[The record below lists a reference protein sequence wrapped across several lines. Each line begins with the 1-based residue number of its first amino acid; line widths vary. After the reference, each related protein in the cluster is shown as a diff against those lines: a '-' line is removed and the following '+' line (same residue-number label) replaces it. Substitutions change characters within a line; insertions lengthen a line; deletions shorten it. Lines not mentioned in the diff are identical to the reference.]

1 MDVLNPYLSALET
14 IRFTAACRLPGD
26 IDREAVVQDVVR
38 LMSLEEWTDM
48 VVGREAEGEGLPKHV
63 RKRLTI
69 ALQLVCLPKILFL
82 DEPTTGLG
90 TVDANLVIQAIR
102 RCTDH
107 MGLIT
112 VATIHQPS
120 KVIWDSFDSLLLLVK
135 GGNLAY
141 MGPMGEN
148 SETVLEY
155 FFKLSGKQAPSHVNP
170 ADYVL
175 SAVGNVP
182 VERAV
187 IAFQESSI
195 FEDLAKGIESD
206 GEGGAESYKVSVA
219 KIRLEATKGKSA
231 FKEIGLLTKRHLF
244 TQWRNPS
251 YSLMRLIASIFVSL
265 YMGILFMSDKSEI
278 TGAVFSIGA
287 IFFLVFVLVIPM
299 QASVVP
305 CIEDR
310 VSERAFCPRLASK
323 RSTKGFVA
331 LVVRGFIRLFTVIP
345 FSLSFTNRPCCIG
358 RLPLDSTLAFRTV
371 SGSF

>member
-1 MDVLNPYLSALET
+1 LSFSGYAEQTDVLNPYLSALET

-48 VVGREAEGEGLPKHV
+48 VIGREAEGEGLPKHV

-120 KVIWDSFDSLLLLVK
+120 KAIWDSFDSLLLLVK
-135 GGNLAY
+135 GGKLAY
-141 MGPMGEN
+141 MGPMGEQ
-148 SETVLEY
+148 SETVFDY
-155 FFKLSGKQAPSHVNP
+155 FFKLSGKQAPLHINP
-170 ADYVL
+170 ADFVL
-175 SAVGNVP
+175 SAVGSVP

-187 IAFQESSI
+187 IAFLESSI
-195 FEDLAKGIESD
+195 SEDLAKEIESD
-206 GEGGAESYKVSVA
+206 GEGGTETYKGSVD
-219 KIRLEATKGKSA
+219 KIRFEATKGKSVL
-231 FKEIGLLTKRHLF
+231 KEIGLLAKRHLF

-251 YSLMRLIASIFVSL
+251 YSFMRLIASIFVSL
-265 YMGILFMSDKSEI
+265 YMGILFISDKSEI

-299 QASVVP
+299 QV
-305 CIEDR
+305 
-310 VSERAFCPRLASK
+310 SK
-323 RSTKGFVA
+323 RSA
-331 LVVRGFIRLFTVIP
+331 RGL
-345 FSLSFTNRPCCIG
+345 LH
-358 RLPLDSTLAFRTV
+358 
-371 SGSF
+371 

>member
-38 LMSLEEWTDM
+38 LMSLEEWSDM
-48 VVGREAEGEGLPKHV
+48 VIGREAEGEGLPKHV

-69 ALQLVCLPKILFL
+69 ALQLVCQPKILFL

-120 KVIWDSFDSLLLLVK
+120 KAIWESFDSLLLLVK
-135 GGNLAY
+135 GGKLAY
-141 MGPMGEN
+141 MGPMGEE

-155 FFKLSGKQAPSHVNP
+155 FFKLSGKQAPSQVNP

-175 SAVGNVP
+175 SAVGNER

-195 FEDLAKGIESD
+195 SEDLAKGIESD
-206 GEGGAESYKVSVA
+206 GEGGTETYKESLD
-219 KIRLEATKGKSA
+219 KIRLEATKGKSV
-231 FKEIGLLTKRHLF
+231 FKEIGLLAKRHLF

-265 YMGILFMSDKSEI
+265 YMGILFISDKSEI

-299 QASVVP
+299 QV
-305 CIEDR
+305 
-310 VSERAFCPRLASK
+310 SK
-323 RSTKGFVA
+323 RNARGFVV
-331 LVVRGFIRLFTVIP
+331 LIVPGFIRLFILIFFP
-345 FSLSFTNRPCCIG
+345 LSFINRP
-358 RLPLDSTLAFRTV
+358 LWFL
-371 SGSF
+371 